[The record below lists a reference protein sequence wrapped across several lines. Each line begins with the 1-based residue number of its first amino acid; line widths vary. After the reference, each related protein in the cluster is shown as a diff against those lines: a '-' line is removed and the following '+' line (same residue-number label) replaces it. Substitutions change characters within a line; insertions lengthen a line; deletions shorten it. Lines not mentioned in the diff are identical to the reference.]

1 VGLMGFL
8 LYTLD
13 ASGILYALGFVV
25 LAVWLA
31 LYYHRRLEEN
41 YASLMAPV
49 ICLLV
54 YILGLLSANAPQWF
68 VAAYAVAI
76 LFFLGAKPHIR
87 SFADTLSGDEIS
99 TVAKFVIMAGI
110 VLTSASA
117 VQWTGKSVH
126 ATSRAG
132 VVSYTYQGS
141 VYELPDDAHKTDL
154 KPRRVTVW
162 LSRSHPDDA
171 SKAFIAN
178 GIARWSDFVLVVVWF
193 VIAGGFVIGGV
204 MRRRRSL

>member
-1 VGLMGFL
+1 MSYRYRHWWHGLEWW
-8 LYTLD
+8 
-13 ASGILYALGFVV
+13 LGGAAVFFVF
-25 LAVWLA
+25 
-31 LYYHRRLEEN
+31 
-41 YASLMAPV
+41 
-49 ICLLV
+49 
-54 YILGLLSANAPQWF
+54 GL
-68 VAAYAVAI
+68 
-76 LFFLGAKPHIR
+76 
-87 SFADTLSGDEIS
+87 
-99 TVAKFVIMAGI
+99 IMAGI

-126 ATSRAG
+126 GTSRAG
-132 VVSYTYQGS
+132 VVSYTYQGG